1 MDGIFGKPE
10 EMGRAV
16 AIGTAKALDMPVCHG
31 IDGPGQVVLQVIRRP
46 DGQGGDDVGFLAQ
59 VVDVPVH
66 LLALAAVTGQTGS
79 QVLPGRP
86 GIDVIAGRK
95 RELPFRTDGD
105 ILRICQV
112 KDE

>member
-1 MDGIFGKPE
+1 MDGIFGKTE

-16 AIGTAKALDMPVCHG
+16 AIGTAKALYTPVCHG

-66 LLALAAVTGQTGS
+66 LLAFAAVAGQTGS
-79 QVLPGRP
+79 QVSSGPTRYRRNSR
-86 GIDVIAGRK
+86 RK
-95 RELPFRTDGD
+95 RELPFRADGD
-105 ILRICQV
+105 ILRICQM